1 MCKYTQATV
10 GRLHHSQFT
19 AMYDW
24 NDLRFFLEVVRRGK
38 LTGAAAVLDVNHTTV
53 ARRIEALE
61 QRLGAHLF
69 HKTPGGYLLTAAGA
83 ELVHMAEDVESRCV
97 RIANSIGKQDEVL
110 RGSIRVG
117 VPEGFGSRFLAPRM
131 AQFYA
136 LYPGIDVELVAGTQF
151 LSISK
156 READLAIT
164 LSRPRMGRVVAGKLC
179 DYMLHL
185 YGSGS
190 YLKRKPAIKTI
201 ADLNDHALIGYVDD
215 LIYAPQ
221 LRYLDEVVPQA
232 RVKFRSSS
240 INAQFAAA
248 DAGLGLSV
256 LPAFMTEGTRLK
268 LVLENEIAIRRS
280 FWISLHEDFTHMERV
295 TVVRDWIRKVV
306 TEEQHVLLPRQASA

>member
-1 MCKYTQATV
+1 
-10 GRLHHSQFT
+10 
-19 AMYDW
+19 
-24 NDLRFFLEVVRRGK
+24 
-38 LTGAAAVLDVNHTTV
+38 
-53 ARRIEALE
+53 
-61 QRLGAHLF
+61 
-69 HKTPGGYLLTAAGA
+69 
-83 ELVHMAEDVESRCV
+83 
-97 RIANSIGKQDEVL
+97 
-110 RGSIRVG
+110 
-117 VPEGFGSRFLAPRM
+117 
-131 AQFYA
+131 
-136 LYPGIDVELVAGTQF
+136 
-151 LSISK
+151 
-156 READLAIT
+156 
-164 LSRPRMGRVVAGKLC
+164 
-179 DYMLHL
+179 MLHL

-190 YLKRKPAIKTI
+190 YLKRKPPIKTI

-306 TEEQHVLLPRQASA
+306 TEEQHVLLPRQPSA

>member
-1 MCKYTQATV
+1 
-10 GRLHHSQFT
+10 
-19 AMYDW
+19 MYDW

-38 LTGAAAVLDVNHTTV
+38 LTGAATVLDVNHTTV

-61 QRLGAHLF
+61 QGLGAQLF
-69 HKTPGGYLLTAAGA
+69 TKTPGGYLLTATGA
-83 ELVHMAEDVESRCV
+83 QLVQMAEDVESRCV
-97 RIANSIGKQDEVL
+97 HIANAVGRQDEVL
-110 RGSIRVG
+110 RGSIRIG

-136 LYPGIDVELVAGTQF
+136 QHPGIDVELVAGTQF

-164 LSRPRMGRVVAGKLC
+164 LSRPRAGRVVAGKLA
-179 DYMLHL
+179 DYALHL
-185 YGSGS
+185 YGSTD
-190 YLKRKPAIKTI
+190 YLKGKPAIKAI
-201 ADLNDHALIGYVDD
+201 ADLRNHDLIGYVED
-215 LIYAPQ
+215 LIFAPQ
-221 LRYLDEVVPQA
+221 LRYLDELEPQA

-248 DAGLGLSV
+248 NSGLGLSI

-268 LVLENEIAIRRS
+268 LVLQDEIAIRRS
-280 FWISLHEDFTHMERV
+280 FWISMHEDFTHVERV

-306 TEEQHVLLPRQASA
+306 TEEQHVLFPRSLKPADS

>member
-1 MCKYTQATV
+1 
-10 GRLHHSQFT
+10 
-19 AMYDW
+19 MYDW
-24 NDLRFFLEVVRRGK
+24 NDLRFFLEVARRGK
-38 LTGAAAVLDVNHTTV
+38 LTSAATALDVNHTTV

-69 HKTPGGYLLTAAGA
+69 NKTPGGYMLTAAGA
-83 ELVHMAEDVESRCV
+83 QLVHMAEDVESRCV
-97 RIANSIGKQDEVL
+97 HIANAVGRQDEVL

-117 VPEGFGSRFLAPRM
+117 VPEGFGTRFLAPRM

-164 LSRPRMGRVVAGKLC
+164 LSRPRVGRVVAGKLS

-185 YGSGS
+185 YGSAA
-190 YLKRKPAIKTI
+190 YLKGKAPIKTVS
-201 ADLNDHALIGYVDD
+201 DLRNHALIGYVDD

-232 RVKFRSSS
+232 RVKFRSSN

-248 DAGLGLSV
+248 DAGLGLCV

-268 LVLENEIAIRRS
+268 VILENEIAIRRS
-280 FWISLHEDFTHMERV
+280 FWISMHEDFTHVERV

-306 TEEQHVLLPRQASA
+306 TEEQHVLLPRNAKAE